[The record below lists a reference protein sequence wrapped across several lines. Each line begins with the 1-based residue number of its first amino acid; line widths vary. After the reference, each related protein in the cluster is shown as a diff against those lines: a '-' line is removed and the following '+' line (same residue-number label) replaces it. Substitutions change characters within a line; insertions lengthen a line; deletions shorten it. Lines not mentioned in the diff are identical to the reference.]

1 MIKIMKYG
9 EVPASEVFARAV
21 PTVNVADVVADIIE
35 NVKTGGDK
43 AVLEYCARFD
53 GATLD
58 SLLVSKEEMD
68 EAVAKVSEEFLEV
81 LFLAAENIRA
91 FHEKQV
97 RNGFIL
103 NNRRGIVMGQKGIP
117 VDRAGLYVPGGT
129 AAYPSTV

>member
-68 EAVAKVSEEFLEV
+68 EAVAKVSEEFLED
-81 LFLAAENIRA
+81 NIPHVA
-91 FHEKQV
+91 MQLDFNVK
-97 RNGFIL
+97 
-103 NNRRGIVMGQKGIP
+103 
-117 VDRAGLYVPGGT
+117 
-129 AAYPSTV
+129 

>member
-21 PTVNVADVVADIIE
+21 PAVNVADVVADIIE
-35 NVKTGGDK
+35 NVKTEGDK

-53 GATLD
+53 CATLD

-81 LFLAAENIRA
+81 LFLLL
-91 FHEKQV
+91 V
-97 RNGFIL
+97 
-103 NNRRGIVMGQKGIP
+103 
-117 VDRAGLYVPGGT
+117 
-129 AAYPSTV
+129 